1 VTSWVVAG
9 LMMVQAGGAVAPAP
23 VVPSGSD
30 IEVVV
35 SGIRSAQGLVHVDVC
50 PEARFLNSCP
60 YTAEVP
66 AKAGVVTVVLRN
78 VPPGHYAV
86 QAFHDANANHDL
98 DQNFIGIPKEG
109 IGFSNDAMPRL
120 MRPKFKVAAFD
131 HGTTPQRIP
140 VTVRYFLG

>member
-1 VTSWVVAG
+1 M
-9 LMMVQAGGAVAPAP
+9 LIQAGSVAAPAGAP
-23 VVPSGSD
+23 VSGND

-35 SGIRSAQGLVHVDVC
+35 TGIRSAQGLVHVDVC

-78 VPPGHYAV
+78 VPPGRYAV

-131 HGTTPQRIP
+131 HGASPQRIP